1 MSKVVTRIAPSPTG
15 MMHIGTART
24 ALFNYLYARKHGGE
38 FKLRI
43 EDTDAARNTPEARAA
58 ILTGLSWLGLDF
70 DGPVVSQAANAD
82 RHREVANLLLGR
94 GLAYRCYLTTDE
106 TAALKTQGVAFRS
119 PYRDPI
125 NLTNDLARRMNS
137 DAPFAIRFKGPTDGT
152 VIVKDVMRGD
162 VKFDATNLDDLVL
175 VRSDGNPT
183 YNLAVVVDDHD
194 MGVTHVIRGD
204 DHLNNAARQQLIY
217 DAMGWTIPVWAHIP
231 LIHDDKGKKL
241 SKRTGTAVSIEDFY
255 KLGYT
260 RDGLFNYLC
269 RLGWGHGDD
278 EVFTRDQAIEWFDIA
293 DVVSSPARLDMN
305 KLNSVSNWHIRNT
318 EDSRLVYSLAGL
330 LHRKFPD
337 VKTKDLDLDLF
348 MRAAGCLKDGATTKE
363 GLFDK
368 ITPFL
373 FPIGTPDEKAH
384 EAVDND
390 PAIIMMILAEVE
402 NAPEPWTPDSLNAM
416 IRNFADTA
424 GDEVTMKRIGPPVRA
439 ALTGAIQAPDLGTCL
454 YILGRDK
461 AVARLTAALKV

>member
-1 MSKVVTRIAPSPTG
+1 MTKVVTRIAPSPTG

-43 EDTDAARNTPEARAA
+43 EDTDEARNTYEARTA
-58 ILTGLSWLGLDF
+58 IITGLQWLGLDY

-82 RHREVANLLLGR
+82 RHREVANLLLGK
-94 GLAYRCYLTTDE
+94 GLAYRCYLTPDE
-106 TAALKTQGVAFRS
+106 AAALKTQGVAFRS

-125 NLTNDLARRMNS
+125 NLTSNLAQRINGGV
-137 DAPFAIRFKGPTDGT
+137 PFVIRFKGPTEGA
-152 VIVKDVMRGD
+152 VVVKDVVRGD
-162 VKFDATNLDDLVL
+162 VTFDAANLDDLVL
-175 VRSDGNPT
+175 LRSDGNPT

-194 MGVTHVIRGD
+194 MEITHVIRGD

-217 DAMGWTIPVWAHIP
+217 EAMGWTVPVWAHIP

-241 SKRTGTAVSIEDFY
+241 SKRTGTAVSVDDFF

-278 EVFTRDQAIEWFDIA
+278 ENFTRDQAIEWFDIA
-293 DVVSSPARLDMN
+293 DVVSSPARLDWN

-318 EDSRLVYSLAGL
+318 EDSRLALSLAGPMQ
-330 LHRKFPD
+330 RKFPD
-337 VKTKDLDLDLF
+337 VKTEDIDLDALL
-348 MRAAGCLKDGATTKE
+348 RGCETLKEGASTKE

-368 ITPFL
+368 IAPFL
-373 FPIGTPDEKAH
+373 FPVTPDDKAQ
-384 EAVDND
+384 AAIDAD
-390 PAIIMMILAEVE
+390 DAIIMMIVAKVE
-402 NAPEPWTPDSLNAM
+402 NAPEPWTPDNLNAM
-416 IRNFADTA
+416 IRTFADTA
-424 GDEVTMKRIGPPVRA
+424 GETVTMKRIGPPVRA
-439 ALTGAIQAPDLGTCL
+439 ALTGAVQAPDLGTCL
-454 YILGRDK
+454 YILGRGEAIKRLK
-461 AVARLTAALKV
+461 AATKD